1 MWKRYKKNFDL
12 VKTLQER
19 RGIQHDTV
27 KVDKI
32 ASGLARGCEFDNA
45 MHKVSLDHKED
56 GKLRQDKLT
65 LMDSAGRCRSFRM
78 SRTKRAAS
86 TAILSPSNRWKVASC
101 CVKYT
106 SRSASPSRL
115 AHLHSDGHSDGQSAG
130 SVTQHSGMTAVQ
142 EICHCVE
149 EFGMT
154 PMWEIC
160 HHPYQNTERLL
171 TLWG

>member
-1 MWKRYKKNFDL
+1 MWTRYKQNLGHLKS
-12 VKTLQER
+12 LQER

-32 ASGLARGCEFDNA
+32 ASGLARDCEFGNA

-56 GKLRQDKLT
+56 GKLRQDMLT

-101 CVKYT
+101 CLKYT

-115 AHLHSDGHSDGQSAG
+115 AHLHSDRHSDRQSA
-130 SVTQHSGMTAVQ
+130 SPSRLAHLHSDRHSDKQSADTVSIIFIHSGMTPLWGS
-142 EICHCVE
+142 CHC
-149 EFGMT
+149 
-154 PMWEIC
+154 P
-160 HHPYQNTERLL
+160 
-171 TLWG
+171 